1 MTISPFR
8 VVLVLVTGA
17 VAVYLLLAIL
27 AWRFQDRLA
36 FPAVPASLPSPAAL
50 GIPQG
55 YRIAVT
61 APDGVELR
69 WWYLAPWPAPVEGE
83 LAPALIWFP
92 GNMETIEGI
101 APALSRL
108 RPPGIAVLVLDYRG
122 YGESG
127 GEPTEQDV
135 YSDAEAAWS
144 YLTARPEIDSARIA
158 VYGRSI
164 GSVVALYLATE
175 RPVRAVVLDSPFSS
189 GRDMA
194 KLHYSFFPPALIRL
208 VLDNIGRAERLKV
221 PLLVFHGSEDR
232 IVPVA
237 MGRSVAR
244 AGHAE
249 EFVEIP
255 GAGHNDTYDVAGE
268 SYVSRFHRF
277 LEAHLK

>member
-1 MTISPFR
+1 MTISPIR

-17 VAVYLLLAIL
+17 VAAYLLLVIL

-50 GIPQG
+50 GIPHG
-55 YRIAVT
+55 DRIVVT

-69 WWYLAPWPAPVEGE
+69 GWYLAPSPAPSEGE
-83 LAPALIWFP
+83 RAPALIWFP

-101 APALSRL
+101 APVLSRL
-108 RPPGIAVLVLDYRG
+108 RPPGIGVVVLDYRG
-122 YGESG
+122 YGKSG

-135 YSDAEAAWS
+135 YSDAMAVWS
-144 YLTARPEIDSARIA
+144 YLTGRPEIDSTRIA

-164 GSVVALYLATE
+164 GSAVALYLATE
-175 RPVRAVVLDSPFSS
+175 RPVRAVVLDSPFTS

-194 KLHYSFFPPALIRL
+194 KEHYSFLPSALIRL
-208 VLDNIGRAERLKV
+208 GLDNIARAKRLKV

-232 IVPVA
+232 IAPVE

-255 GAGHNDTYDVAGE
+255 GAGHNETYDLGGE
-268 SYVSRFHRF
+268 SYVSRFHSF
-277 LEAHLK
+277 LETHLK